1 MNKNALTVDVQSK
14 ILYENNIIPG
24 KDIPL
29 WFDTNLEIDNGKLLK
44 DFEPKITQFEKSVT
58 ETNNYYESLNWP
70 IPKTGLTIERKH
82 EILK

>member
-29 WFDTNLEIDNGKLLK
+29 WFDTDLEIDNGQLFK
-44 DFEPKITQFEKSVT
+44 DFEPKFAQFDQSILEMMAF
-58 ETNNYYESLNWP
+58 YESLNWP
-70 IPKTGLTIERKH
+70 IPKTGLTIEREH